1 MKQGRK
7 EKEMQKDETRLK
19 ETQAAKWKGRA
30 KGKKRWLGREKV
42 QEPHDTTVDL
52 AAGQRC

>member
-1 MKQGRK
+1 
-7 EKEMQKDETRLK
+7 MQKDETRLK

-30 KGKKRWLGREKV
+30 KGKKRWLAREEV
-42 QEPHDTTVDL
+42 QEPNDTTADL